1 MKQLV
6 KEKPD
11 EPLDFL
17 ISKLQ
22 IPEPKRIFVVGPAGA
37 GKKEKG
43 LALAEEF
50 KCTAVVVKDLLEREL
65 NANSPLSEAI
75 RKAKESLNYSK
86 SFSINC
92 LVPDEIIIELVNGQ
106 LIELEKNST
115 DYMVVGYPST
125 RIQAIAMQKAGI
137 VPDRIFILKTE
148 EPVIRRRLLDM
159 VEDNTKENPI
169 TESEAEKIVN
179 NAVLEYNI
187 NINDV
192 KGMIPSMYCEIDGT
206 QPQNMIVDDMRRIM
220 KLRVKPSGP
229 RSPPRIVVVG
239 APGSGKTTL
248 SRMIAKHFSLVH
260 VSTVNLLNSE
270 VGKQS
275 SLGKVAAEAMSKGEL
290 VGDDAITEAVLARL
304 GEMDCKVNGWVLES
318 FPKTEAQLNAIL
330 QLKQKPSLV
339 VVLQAEDN
347 VVFERH
353 EYKKVDS
360 VTGQS
365 YSLKQS
371 LDKEVLERLV
381 ANDSDKFE
389 IVRKRLREWKA
400 FLPKLEEGV
409 KEHKLLLNA
418 DKSVKVLAESI
429 YEAIENPI
437 D

>member
-1 MKQLV
+1 M
-6 KEKPD
+6 
-11 EPLDFL
+11 
-17 ISKLQ
+17 
-22 IPEPKRIFVVGPAGA
+22 RY
-37 GKKEKG
+37 
-43 LALAEEF
+43 
-50 KCTAVVVKDLLEREL
+50 R
-65 NANSPLSEAI
+65 
-75 RKAKESLNYSK
+75 
-86 SFSINC
+86 
-92 LVPDEIIIELVNGQ
+92 
-106 LIELEKNST
+106 
-115 DYMVVGYPST
+115 
-125 RIQAIAMQKAGI
+125 
-137 VPDRIFILKTE
+137 
-148 EPVIRRRLLDM
+148 
-159 VEDNTKENPI
+159 
-169 TESEAEKIVN
+169 
-179 NAVLEYNI
+179 